1 MKTIR
6 LLNKLNFGLAGVLL
20 VSMIF
25 LATGSSFAQQ
35 GVSKK
40 ITGQVTD
47 VSDKNGIPG
56 VSVVIKGT
64 QTGSIT
70 DINGNY
76 SLDALVGST
85 LVYSMIGY
93 EKQEILVADQKVI
106 NIGLNIAATS
116 LDEVVVIGYG
126 KTTKK
131 EVTGSISTV
140 KEDGFNKGTFNNPI
154 GLIQGKVAGL
164 SIVRPNGADPQA
176 GYNIILRGTNTLTSG
191 QGPLIIIDGV
201 AGADMR
207 NISPEE
213 VEAMDVLKDGSA
225 AAIYGTRGSNGVII
239 ITTKRAK
246 SGTSKVEYTAKFSTQ
261 VNPRGVRNLTADEY
275 KTAIETYAP
284 EKAGTLYGADVDWMK
299 EVTTSNPFSQQHNLA
314 ISGGSESFS
323 HRTTI
328 FADMANGL
336 LKKNVSNKVIVK
348 TNISQKVLGNLL
360 ALDYNLSYGIKKYTP
375 ADYSIFSQAFTRN
388 PTSSVYDSASSK
400 YGGYTFLEGVDY
412 YNPVAML
419 NERIREG
426 KTNDASGNIRAT
438 LRLAKSFNWS
448 NFISYDLSDW
458 EEGSYKTQY
467 YPGLLGR
474 GGIAEITNGKQANLQ
489 YESVLN
495 YTRIFGKSN
504 IQALAGYTYQEIQ
517 YNDSY
522 IKNSGFDSDYYN
534 WNNIGI
540 GSGISSGIAEISSY
554 KSQSKL
560 ISFFG
565 RALYSFDE
573 RFLGSVSI
581 RREGSSRFGE
591 NNKWGWFP
599 SASMGWRI
607 NRENFM
613 NTVTWVNDLKLRAGY
628 GVTGN
633 QDFSNYRSLILMG
646 KAGKYYY
653 DGGWYNSYQPV
664 TNANPNL
671 QWEKKQ
677 EWNAGVDF
685 SVLQGRISGAIDYY
699 YRWSTELL
707 YTYAVSVPP
716 FLTSSFF
723 ANVGTVSN
731 QGLEI
736 ALNAMPVKQGRFE
749 WNTTLTFSKN
759 KNLLVKFSDGEITSK
774 FIETGWLPG
783 DFALAPERLEEG
795 KSIGTFYGPVW
806 HGLTANG
813 QDSLTNVSPNDWE
826 AIGNANPKFM
836 LGWSNS
842 LRYTNWD
849 LNFAL
854 RAQIGGD
861 VLNMYRLYY
870 ENWPKLGK
878 NILYSQFENPDF
890 KGSAL
895 YSSKY
900 IENASYLKLDNI
912 SLGYNFNK
920 ISKHISNLRLYATAQ
935 NVLTITGYK
944 GLDPEVQLSGLAPGI
959 EPLNYY
965 PKTTAVT
972 FGVNVSF

>member
-1 MKTIR
+1 MRTIR
-6 LLNKLNFGLAGVLL
+6 LLNKLNFGLAGIILI
-20 VSMIF
+20 SMIF
-25 LATGSSFAQQ
+25 LATGSTFAQQ
-35 GVSKK
+35 GASKK

-47 VSDKNGIPG
+47 VSDQNGIPG

-116 LDEVVVIGYG
+116 LDELVVIGYG

-328 FADMANGL
+328 FADMSNGL

-388 PTSSVYDSASSK
+388 PTSSVYDTASSK

-458 EEGSYKTQY
+458 EEG
-467 YPGLLGR
+467 
-474 GGIAEITNGKQANLQ
+474 
-489 YESVLN
+489 
-495 YTRIFGKSN
+495 
-504 IQALAGYTYQEIQ
+504 
-517 YNDSY
+517 
-522 IKNSGFDSDYYN
+522 
-534 WNNIGI
+534 
-540 GSGISSGIAEISSY
+540 
-554 KSQSKL
+554 
-560 ISFFG
+560 
-565 RALYSFDE
+565 
-573 RFLGSVSI
+573 
-581 RREGSSRFGE
+581 
-591 NNKWGWFP
+591 
-599 SASMGWRI
+599 
-607 NRENFM
+607 
-613 NTVTWVNDLKLRAGY
+613 
-628 GVTGN
+628 
-633 QDFSNYRSLILMG
+633 
-646 KAGKYYY
+646 
-653 DGGWYNSYQPV
+653 
-664 TNANPNL
+664 
-671 QWEKKQ
+671 
-677 EWNAGVDF
+677 
-685 SVLQGRISGAIDYY
+685 
-699 YRWSTELL
+699 
-707 YTYAVSVPP
+707 
-716 FLTSSFF
+716 
-723 ANVGTVSN
+723 
-731 QGLEI
+731 
-736 ALNAMPVKQGRFE
+736 
-749 WNTTLTFSKN
+749 
-759 KNLLVKFSDGEITSK
+759 
-774 FIETGWLPG
+774 
-783 DFALAPERLEEG
+783 
-795 KSIGTFYGPVW
+795 
-806 HGLTANG
+806 
-813 QDSLTNVSPNDWE
+813 
-826 AIGNANPKFM
+826 
-836 LGWSNS
+836 
-842 LRYTNWD
+842 
-849 LNFAL
+849 
-854 RAQIGGD
+854 
-861 VLNMYRLYY
+861 
-870 ENWPKLGK
+870 
-878 NILYSQFENPDF
+878 
-890 KGSAL
+890 
-895 YSSKY
+895 
-900 IENASYLKLDNI
+900 
-912 SLGYNFNK
+912 
-920 ISKHISNLRLYATAQ
+920 
-935 NVLTITGYK
+935 
-944 GLDPEVQLSGLAPGI
+944 
-959 EPLNYY
+959 
-965 PKTTAVT
+965 
-972 FGVNVSF
+972 